1 MEKLVEPLNLRTK
14 AGSDESS
21 ELTLDDPE
29 RDIGKESAALAMQ
42 QLIARVENLPT
53 LPVVTSE
60 ILECLENPDAPAA
73 ALANLIS
80 TDQALATRLLRLANS
95 AYYGFPR
102 RIGTINLAV
111 VVLGFDTVRDLCL
124 SLLITDSFFRSS
136 SEMPLDMDAAWR
148 HSMATAIASRM
159 LLRASGAN
167 VPGEGFVAGLVHD
180 VGKLFMAR
188 YFPAEYSRVIGLTRE
203 EGVRLLSA
211 ESQVFGLTHAIV
223 GGWLL
228 DEWNLPVWLVDSTR
242 DHHGVGGEDEW
253 SLLSQNICF
262 ADALVRRAG
271 YEAGSGA
278 SLEITPHLASNLR
291 VKKTETGEVDF
302 PYYLEK
308 LQQEM
313 LRAGDFIRALRAGAE
328 AEPRGSK
335 DKSKP

>member
-14 AGSDESS
+14 PGPEESPR
-21 ELTLDDPE
+21 LVLDDRE
-29 RDIGKESAALAMQ
+29 QVISKESAAIAMQ
-42 QLIARVENLPT
+42 QLIARVEDLPT

-60 ILECLENPDAPAA
+60 ILECLDDPDTPAA

-111 VVLGFDTVRDLCL
+111 VILGFDTVRDLCL
-124 SLLITDSFFRSS
+124 SLLITDSFFRPS
-136 SEMPLDMDAAWR
+136 SELPLDMDAAWR

-159 LLRASGAN
+159 LLRSSGAN

-180 VGKLFMAR
+180 VGKLFLAR
-188 YFPAEYSRVIGLTRE
+188 YFPAEYSRVMGLTRE
-203 EGVRLLSA
+203 EGMHLLTA
-211 ESQVFGLTHAIV
+211 EAEVFGLTHAIV

-242 DHHGVGGEDEW
+242 DHHGVSGEDEW
-253 SLLSQNICF
+253 GLLSQNIGF

-278 SLEITPHLASNLR
+278 LLEITPHLASSLR
-291 VKKTETGEVDF
+291 LKKTEAGEVDY

-328 AEPRGSK
+328 VEPRGSK
-335 DKSKP
+335 EISKS